1 MICPKCN
8 STHTRKNGRR
18 RDQQCFQCR
27 ICGRQ
32 FVDDPKSQPY
42 SPQMKEL
49 RLLLHYLKFQ
59 TLPT

>member
-1 MICPKCN
+1 MSEMPLYP
-8 STHTRKNGRR
+8 HQGNGQRR
-18 RDQQCFQCR
+18 GQKFFQCG

-32 FVDDPKSQPY
+32 FVESPKSQPY

-49 RLLLHYLKFQ
+49 RLLLHYLRFQ